1 MYFTVV
7 SFFGKQGKQKRE
19 GKVELFRASGSCI
32 SFAFCVNKT
41 RQGQWW

>member
-7 SFFGKQGKQKRE
+7 SFFGKQGKQKKE

-32 SFAFCVNKT
+32 RARAMVVS
-41 RQGQWW
+41 GG